1 MPIIGI
7 DLGTTNS
14 LAAVWKDGTCQLIPN
29 ALGEM
34 LTPSAVSIEENGN
47 ILVGQAAKDRLIS
60 HPERTAA
67 SFKRFMGTDTRL
79 TLAGKPFTPVE
90 LSSFVLRRQAAK
102 DRLISHPERTAA
114 SFKRFMGTDT
124 RLTLAGKPFTPVELS
139 SFVLRRRKEDAE
151 TFLGEPV
158 EEAVISVPAYF
169 DDNGRSATKAAGE
182 LAGFRVERI
191 INEPSAAALAYHKG
205 KNEDMTFLVVDFG
218 GGTLDVSVV
227 DAFSNVIEIIAVAGD
242 NRLGGDDFNHAIAAH
257 FCKQNGLKLS
267 ELPRETQASLVRQA
281 DQCKIALSQREPVM
295 MVSEL
300 CGKQC
305 SLMLS
310 NQKLVEISAPL
321 LRRLEKPIAR
331 ALRDCQGSVGEID
344 EIVLVGGSCHMP
356 LVKQYLRHILGKA
369 PLCDFDVDTTVAIGA
384 GIAAGIKER
393 SQDLRDTILTDI
405 CPFTLHI
412 LGKAPL
418 CDFDV
423 DTTVA
428 IGAGIAAGIKERSQD
443 LRDTILTDICPFTLG
458 VNVIN
463 HEDPSNDLFSPI
475 LERNTTLP
483 ASRMRSYFTAH
494 DNQTKMTIEVYQGE
508 GIYCRDNLKLGEVE
522 IDVPRAARGHE
533 GADVRFTYDLNGILQ
548 VEVTC
553 QSTGQKEQSLIL
565 NPNLKL
571 SDAELAKRLKELEK
585 YKLIPR
591 EDEENKVLLARGA
604 RLYEEATGLLREQI
618 HQQIDYFNLL
628 LHEGSAPK
636 LRRFRKELT
645 RFFDLIDSSADS
657 DEDILRAFREGIAPD
672 EEDDE

>member
-79 TLAGKPFTPVE
+79 TLAGKPFTPIE
-90 LSSFVLRRQAAK
+90 LSSFVLRR
-102 DRLISHPERTAA
+102 L
-114 SFKRFMGTDT
+114 
-124 RLTLAGKPFTPVELS
+124 
-139 SFVLRRRKEDAE
+139 KEDAE

-205 KNEDMTFLVVDFG
+205 KDEDMTFLVVDFG

-295 MVSEL
+295 MVTEL

-356 LVKQYLRHILGKA
+356 LVQQYLRHILGKA
-369 PLCDFDVDTTVAIGA
+369 PLCDFDA
-384 GIAAGIKER
+384 
-393 SQDLRDTILTDI
+393 
-405 CPFTLHI
+405 
-412 LGKAPL
+412 
-418 CDFDV
+418 

-565 NPNLKL
+565 NPDLKL
-571 SDAELAKRLKELEK
+571 SDTELSKRLKELEK

-657 DEDILRAFREGIAPD
+657 DEDILRAFREGFSPEE

>member
-14 LAAVWKDGTCQLIPN
+14 LAAVWKDGKCQLIPN

-90 LSSFVLRRQAAK
+90 LSSFVLRR
-102 DRLISHPERTAA
+102 L
-114 SFKRFMGTDT
+114 
-124 RLTLAGKPFTPVELS
+124 
-139 SFVLRRRKEDAE
+139 KEDAE

-295 MVSEL
+295 MVTEL

-356 LVKQYLRHILGKA
+356 LVQQYLRHILGKA
-369 PLCDFDVDTTVAIGA
+369 PLCDFDA
-384 GIAAGIKER
+384 
-393 SQDLRDTILTDI
+393 
-405 CPFTLHI
+405 
-412 LGKAPL
+412 
-418 CDFDV
+418 

-571 SDAELAKRLKELEK
+571 SDTELAKRLKELEK

>member
-14 LAAVWKDGTCQLIPN
+14 LAAVWKDGKCQLIPN

-90 LSSFVLRRQAAK
+90 LSSFVLRR
-102 DRLISHPERTAA
+102 L
-114 SFKRFMGTDT
+114 
-124 RLTLAGKPFTPVELS
+124 
-139 SFVLRRRKEDAE
+139 KEDAE

-331 ALRDCQGSVGEID
+331 TLRDCQGSVGEID

-356 LVKQYLRHILGKA
+356 LVKQYLR
-369 PLCDFDVDTTVAIGA
+369 
-384 GIAAGIKER
+384 
-393 SQDLRDTILTDI
+393 
-405 CPFTLHI
+405 HI

-628 LHEGSAPK
+628 MHEGSTPK